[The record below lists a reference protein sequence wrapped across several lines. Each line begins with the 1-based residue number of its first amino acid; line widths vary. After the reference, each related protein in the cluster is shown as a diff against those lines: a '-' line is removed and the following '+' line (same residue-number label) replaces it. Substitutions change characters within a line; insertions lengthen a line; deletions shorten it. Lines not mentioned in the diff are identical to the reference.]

1 MTLPYTDDARHVIP
15 IRHCGSENAIN
26 IALPKH
32 IQRFVEQEV
41 QSGRFEDEQ
50 EVIVAA
56 LESMADDRR
65 IDPEVL
71 AELIAEPLAQIER
84 GEVIPWTDDLMDR
97 LSREAQRNAERSHQV
112 SDDIKY

>member
-1 MTLPYTDDARHVIP
+1 M
-15 IRHCGSENAIN
+15 N
-26 IALPKH
+26 IALPPH

-41 QSGRFEDEQ
+41 ESGRFENEQ
-50 EVIVAA
+50 QVIVTA

-71 AELIAEPLAQIER
+71 QGLIAEPLAQVER
-84 GEVIPWTDDLMDR
+84 GETIPWSNDLMDR
-97 LSREAQRNAERSHQV
+97 LSREAESNAKRGHQV